1 MRLLEAKNLSV
12 TYPNGEKA
20 LDQFD
25 LTVDH
30 GEVVLVAGGT
40 GSGKSTLA
48 QRLLNVIPNQVK
60 AICEGEILFSD
71 ESIENI
77 PTHHLSKQIQLILQ
91 NPEAMLFA
99 LNVEGNIHFGL
110 ENHCLDKATIK
121 NKTQEVLS
129 LMRLDS
135 LRKRSPMELSGGEQ
149 QAAAI
154 ASVLALA
161 PSLYILDEPLT
172 YLDLS
177 GKKRLL
183 EHLKQLKAMGKS
195 ILILEHRLD
204 LAQEIADRIVVLK
217 DGKKVLDTKPNEIS
231 SKELQ
236 ENLGLR
242 TSASFSFGTTEKEI
256 KETKSVLKFKD
267 LSFSYPSDHKIE
279 TPILKNI
286 SLDIF
291 EQERIALL
299 GNNGSGK
306 STLATC
312 AIGLDKPQKGS
323 IILKEK
329 QLEKYTTVERT
340 KEIGL
345 MFQKPESQLFCQS
358 VWKELFFG
366 GKNLN
371 IAEEEL
377 HERVDTEAKELGL
390 SHLMEKHP
398 ATLSRGEMR
407 RLALASLLIMQSSI
421 LILDEPTIGQDYF
434 NLDKIGNRLLEANRS
449 GTTLILITHDQDFAK
464 QLATRT
470 ILIEK
475 GEIKENAHL
484 RTL

>member
-1 MRLLEAKNLSV
+1 MHLLKAKNLSV

-25 LTVDH
+25 LTIDH
-30 GEVVLVAGGT
+30 GEAVLVAGGT

-60 AICEGEILFSD
+60 ATCEGDILFSNEPIKD
-71 ESIENI
+71 I
-77 PTHHLSKQIQLILQ
+77 PTHHLAKQIQLILQ

-110 ENHCLDKATIK
+110 ENHCLEK
-121 NKTQEVLS
+121 NEILKKTEEILT
-129 LMRLDS
+129 LMRLNS
-135 LRKRSPMELSGGEQ
+135 FRKRSPMELSGGEQ

-154 ASVLALA
+154 ASVLALE
-161 PSLYILDEPLT
+161 PTLYILDEPLT
-172 YLDLS
+172 YLDQS

-183 EHLKQLKAMGKS
+183 EHLQQLKKLGKS

-217 DGKKVLDTKPNEIS
+217 EGKKVLDVEPSAVS
-231 SKELQ
+231 SNELQ

-242 TSASFSFGTTEKEI
+242 TGTTFSFNASTDEQKEI
-256 KETKSVLKFKD
+256 ASVLEFKD
-267 LSFSYPSDHKIE
+267 ISFSYPSDNKVT

-286 SLDIF
+286 SLQINT
-291 EQERIALL
+291 QERIALL
-299 GNNGSGK
+299 GANGSGK

-323 IILKEK
+323 ILLKNRP
-329 QLEKYTTVERT
+329 LSKYSTVERA

-345 MFQKPESQLFCQS
+345 MFQKPESQLFCRS
-358 VWKELFFG
+358 VWEELFFG

-377 HERVDTEAKELGL
+377 CERVNLEAKGLGL
-390 SHLMEKHP
+390 SHLMKKHP

-407 RLALASLLIMQSSI
+407 RLALASLLIMQPSI

-434 NLDKIGNRLLEANRS
+434 NLNKIGNRLLEANHS
-449 GTTLILITHDQDFAK
+449 GTTLILITHDQEFAQ

-475 GEIKENAHL
+475 GEIKDHAYL